1 MRPPCHLW
9 IFIID
14 YRLSVD
20 DRLISSL
27 LDFLSAINIKIQNI
41 PNNNQKVEEFS
52 REVSLA
58 RKMKQR
64 KLG

>member
-1 MRPPCHLW
+1 MRPCQPR

-14 YRLSVD
+14 YRLSLD

-27 LDFLSAINIKIQNI
+27 LYFLSAINIKIQNT

-58 RKMKQR
+58 REMKQR